1 MSERLKL
8 LMINEIAKRYSGNGR
23 LFQIIFGATMLIS
36 SWSLFLMALPVAYSQ
51 PVPPPPTLEEPVP
64 PPTVTPGPTVPL
76 TEAERARE
84 AERLR
89 QAERARGSQVVE
101 TRVEHKKVRP
111 SESYVAG
118 FGGYTFGGELSD
130 VEGTGPLG
138 GLFSGTNRADRDLA
152 DSVVYGGKIGH
163 FFGDRLDW
171 LGVEMEAFN
180 TTPHVE
186 QQGAIPGNHLRVT
199 TLAFNVTGRLKFGCE
214 TKTERTETRLERTG
228 TRTDED
234 LYTEQR
240 DPRTGELYRERRDPS
255 TGDLY
260 TERRDPKTGELYVER
275 RDARTGEV
283 MRIERGV
290 SAVRDVR
297 YETRYERE
305 FCRVQPYAG
314 VGLGVFFANLKGNG
328 IDASD
333 NAVPGLNVLGGVR
346 YYFTERVA
354 MFAEYKYNRATFEFE
369 QNVLGGGA
377 KGDYSVNHV
386 VGGLSLH
393 F

>member
-1 MSERLKL
+1 MNVKRKSLTT
-8 LMINEIAKRYSGNGR
+8 NEIAERYSSHWT
-23 LFQIIFGATMLIS
+23 LFKNIFRATMLIS
-36 SWSLFLMALPVAYSQ
+36 SWSLLPMAMPVAHSQ
-51 PVPPPPTLEEPVP
+51 PVPPPALEEPVP
-64 PPTVTPGPTVPL
+64 PPTVTPSPTVPM

-89 QAERARGSQVVE
+89 QAERVQGSQVIE
-101 TRVEHKKVRP
+101 TRVEHKQIRP

-118 FGGYTFGGELSD
+118 FGGYTFGGEFND
-130 VEGTGPLG
+130 VEGTGSLG
-138 GLFSGTNRADRDLA
+138 GLLPRSDRNLA

-214 TKTERTETRLERTG
+214 TKTERTETRLEPAG

-234 LYTEQR
+234 LYMERQ
-240 DPRTGELYRERRDPS
+240 DPATGEIYRERRDSS

-260 TERRDPKTGELYVER
+260 RERRDPKTGELFVER

-283 MRIERGV
+283 IRTDRV
-290 SAVRDVR
+290 ASAVREIR
-297 YETRYERE
+297 HETRYERE
-305 FCRVQPYAG
+305 FCRLQPYAG
-314 VGLGVFFANLKGNG
+314 VGLGVFFANLSGNG

-333 NAVPGLNVLGGVR
+333 NAVPGLNVLGGAR

-354 MFAEYKYNRATFEFE
+354 VFAEYKYNRATFEFE

-377 KGDYSVNHV
+377 KGDYNINHV